1 MKCWIVVIW
10 PKTSVSWFQKEMKRK
25 EKKTLKEWRQKN
37 VFRVSI
43 LLGFGS
49 WIVLYLHSNRCSSPQ
64 QRCVRVWQ
72 GSVRPQMGA
81 VPRGSPALR
90 AACCKLGARRRQVGR
105 PGEEPRH
112 YWPRAETLPEAYT
125 PPPPTGNTETNSSS
139 LFIDMIQRYTQD
151 TKENGLWSRFLLPCY
166 CLGADRIS

>member
-1 MKCWIVVIW
+1 MLNCCYLAQDECVMISKRNEKEGEKN
-10 PKTSVSWFQKEMKRK
+10 PKRMETKKMCFVSH
-25 EKKTLKEWRQKN
+25 T
-37 VFRVSI
+37 
-43 LLGFGS
+43 GS